1 VPHSI
6 SAAKRVR
13 QNATHRARN
22 RARKETLKEQLK
34 ALGAALL
41 GGDLTKARAEL
52 NKTVQRLDKIAA
64 KGTIHKNNASRRRSR
79 LTKRLNALAAA
90 KK

>member
-22 RARKETLKEQLK
+22 RARKETLKDQLK
-34 ALGAALL
+34 ALGSALL

-79 LTKRLNALAAA
+79 LTKRLNALAAT